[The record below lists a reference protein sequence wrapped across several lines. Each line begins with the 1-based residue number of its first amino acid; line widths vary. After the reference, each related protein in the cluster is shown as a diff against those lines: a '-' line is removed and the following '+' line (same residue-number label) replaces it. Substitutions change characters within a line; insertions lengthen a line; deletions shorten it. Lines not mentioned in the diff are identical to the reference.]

1 MASRRLFDGAQ
12 IEIGSLPIVGAGA
25 PPPTVITLTPARLD
39 NANTFY
45 APTVSPGP
53 VNLAPARL
61 NNAQTFFE
69 HTIQVQERTSLSKAD
84 IDAIADAVWAR
95 TLPIGNPVQFSYGTG
110 VLTSADL
117 AAISQAVWLKE
128 LPENCP

>member
-1 MASRRLFDGAQ
+1 VSLGA
-12 IEIGSLPIVGAGA
+12 LNLA
-25 PPPTVITLTPARLD
+25 PSRLD
-39 NANTFY
+39 NVNTFFT
-45 APTVSPGP
+45 PTVSQAGGQQN
-53 VNLAPARL
+53 VSPARL